1 MRILLFSVFVLFN
14 LPLSFGA
21 DSTGIV
27 RGRVYDRVSHEPL
40 VAVNVVYG
48 RNLGV
53 ITGHDGEFS
62 FRARAGNYNVIFK
75 YVGYRTYAV
84 SLHLAGGDT
93 LFVEAAMEH
102 EIRQIDQIVVS
113 ANKTEQKVA
122 DLTVS
127 MSVIHPEM
135 IAQDHITDAEELVNK
150 SPGIEVLDGQASIRG
165 GSGFSYGAGS
175 RVLALIDGLP
185 MLSADAGNIKWSY
198 LPLEN
203 LAQVEIIKGA
213 SSVLYGSSALNGV
226 INFRTAVPD
235 SIPVTRLYAEG
246 GIYDRPRQKNWVWWD
261 TPRVFSSASFSHMV
275 KKGNTGI
282 SIGSGIFYDNG
293 YRSLNDEK
301 LGRLNAGIRH
311 QSSRIDGLTYGVNL
325 NSGASRFRDFILWQN
340 ASTGALMQDTSTA
353 QLAVGTFLTVDPFIS
368 YKQSERL
375 KHDLKSRIQYTSN
388 SYPDGGNNNSS
399 ALSSYTEYQMWY
411 RLLRFANLNTGLVGD
426 YRLIHSEFY
435 GDHNGLNV
443 AGYAQVD
450 MDVVKKLKMSGG
462 VRLEQNYLDNKAD
475 QLVPIFRAGLNY
487 HPGGYTFIRAS
498 FGQGYRYP
506 SIAEKYAATTLGSI
520 QIYPNPEIQSE
531 KGWNSEV
538 GIKQGVQAGNSTGQ
552 LDLAFF
558 YQRNTDMIEYLFG
571 LYPDPVTGNF
581 GLGFKSANVEQSRI
595 FGCELDYMLKRTSGE
610 LTTTLSGG
618 YIYTYPV
625 EYNPITHRNKDVF
638 LKYRRKHSAKLNI
651 ENRYRKMVLGA
662 GMYIRSPILNIDK
675 VFLDETTRES
685 FLPGFYEYWTNDNKT
700 YFLMDVNLGYDLT
713 DHFNLSLV
721 IKNLTNTEYMGRPGD
736 IRPQRSFGIRLSGKF

>member
-1 MRILLFSVFVLFN
+1 M
-14 LPLSFGA
+14 
-21 DSTGIV
+21 
-27 RGRVYDRVSHEPL
+27 
-40 VAVNVVYG
+40 
-48 RNLGV
+48 
-53 ITGHDGEFS
+53 
-62 FRARAGNYNVIFK
+62 
-75 YVGYRTYAV
+75 
-84 SLHLAGGDT
+84 
-93 LFVEAAMEH
+93 
-102 EIRQIDQIVVS
+102 
-113 ANKTEQKVA
+113 
-122 DLTVS
+122 
-127 MSVIHPEM
+127 
-135 IAQDHITDAEELVNK
+135 
-150 SPGIEVLDGQASIRG
+150 
-165 GSGFSYGAGS
+165 
-175 RVLALIDGLP
+175 
-185 MLSADAGNIKWSY
+185 W
-198 LPLEN
+198 
-203 LAQVEIIKGA
+203 
-213 SSVLYGSSALNGV
+213 
-226 INFRTAVPD
+226 
-235 SIPVTRLYAEG
+235 PVT
-246 GIYDRPRQKNWVWWD
+246 PRWTW
-261 TPRVFSSASFSHMV
+261 T
-275 KKGNTGI
+275 
-282 SIGSGIFYDNG
+282 
-293 YRSLNDEK
+293 L
-301 LGRLNAGIRH
+301 
-311 QSSRIDGLTYGVNL
+311 
-325 NSGASRFRDFILWQN
+325 
-340 ASTGALMQDTSTA
+340 
-353 QLAVGTFLTVDPFIS
+353 
-368 YKQSERL
+368 L
-375 KHDLKSRIQYTSN
+375 K
-388 SYPDGGNNNSS
+388 
-399 ALSSYTEYQMWY
+399 E
-411 RLLRFANLNTGLVGD
+411 
-426 YRLIHSEFY
+426 
-435 GDHNGLNV
+435 
-443 AGYAQVD
+443 
-450 MDVVKKLKMSGG
+450 LKMSGG
-462 VRLEQNYLDNKAD
+462 VRLEQNYLDNEAD

-538 GIKQGVQAGNSTGQ
+538 GIKQGVQAGNITGQ

-625 EYNPITHRNKDVF
+625 EYDPVTHRNKDVF